1 MKVTSTKFLKVK
13 KNNPL
18 MSEKSTLDITP
29 SRRGYTR
36 MLLTIIESTTVEE
49 DRQWAKA
56 EIFRLVG
63 NKPWE

>member
-1 MKVTSTKFLKVK
+1 
-13 KNNPL
+13 

-56 EIFRLVG
+56 EIMRLVG

>member
-1 MKVTSTKFLKVK
+1 
-13 KNNPL
+13 
-18 MSEKSTLDITP
+18 
-29 SRRGYTR
+29 

-56 EIFRLVG
+56 EIMRLVG